1 MGGRSRVPPL
11 TSNQHTGIIQKPD
24 VANRPGSKAD
34 GGSAL
39 MKSAR
44 TRGFVRDRS
53 RVIALLEL

>member
-1 MGGRSRVPPL
+1 MGGRGRVPPL
-11 TSNQHTGIIQKPD
+11 TFNLHTGIIQKRD
-24 VANRPGSKAD
+24 VANQPGSKAD